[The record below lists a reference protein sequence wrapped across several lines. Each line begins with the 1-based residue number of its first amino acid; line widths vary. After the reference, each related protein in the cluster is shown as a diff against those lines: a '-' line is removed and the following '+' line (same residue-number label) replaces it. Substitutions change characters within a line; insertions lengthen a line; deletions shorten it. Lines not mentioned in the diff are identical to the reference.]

1 MHDEA
6 LTSENGYTTLEWD
19 AVRPV
24 VVHQASTPAMSAAR
38 TIFEGTGTRLFVSGL
53 PDGNYYFTIADAAPG
68 AAPSPP
74 LHLAVTHQSLSRA
87 LWLTALGALVFAA
100 IVFVI
105 LRGAR
110 RER

>member
-1 MHDEA
+1 
-6 LTSENGYTTLEWD
+6 
-19 AVRPV
+19 VRPV
-24 VVHQASTPAMSAAR
+24 VVRQGSTPAMSAAR

-53 PDGNYYFTIADAAPG
+53 TDGDYYFTIADAAAG

-74 LHLAVTHQSLSRA
+74 LHLAVMHQSLSRA

-100 IVFVI
+100 TVFVI